1 LILIPK
7 IPSANSIDQFRLI
20 AMANFKF
27 KIISKVL
34 ADRLAQ
40 ILPSIISK
48 EQRGFVND
56 RNIKDCVCLASKA
69 VNLLPKKAFGGNL
82 ALKIDISKAFDTL
95 SWDFLLKVLK
105 NFGFSEIFC
114 NWIHVI
120 LLQIYLFLSME
131 FNMVI
136 SNALEELGKEILFL
150 LSYSALLKKC

>member
-1 LILIPK
+1 MIPNSEKIKSVVFGLNSDGAPGPDGFGAFFFQRYWEIIKFDVENAVIQFFVSSWILPNYNANTLILIPK

-48 EQRGFVND
+48 EQRGFVNG

-69 VNLLPKKAFGGNL
+69 VN
-82 ALKIDISKAFDTL
+82 
-95 SWDFLLKVLK
+95 
-105 NFGFSEIFC
+105 FC
-114 NWIHVI
+114 
-120 LLQIYLFLSME
+120 LRKL
-131 FNMVI
+131 
-136 SNALEELGKEILFL
+136 LEEI
-150 LSYSALLKKC
+150 